1 VAVFKTK
8 ICFEALRP
16 EGFTELARL
25 TEDDRLLLAPGITPD
40 DLPGR
45 QGALIRR
52 RLGSG
57 EIRLGQAA

>member
-1 VAVFKTK
+1 VFKTK

-16 EGFTELARL
+16 DGFAELARL

-45 QGALIRR
+45 QGALVRQ
-52 RLGSG
+52 RLGRG
-57 EIRLGQAA
+57 EITVQLAA